1 MSLADALES
10 RDVTVLP
17 GRRDEAWRWTDLR
30 GLIREI
36 PPPSPVAEGWA
47 EPGPFGDLGDD
58 EVLIINGHGG
68 AMISV
73 EEGESETLRLRFV
86 SASGHTS
93 HLGRAV
99 VQVAAHGRLTL
110 LESHEGEADGY
121 IADIGIDF
129 DLGPGAVVERI
140 VLAADRPDA
149 INVVDAHV
157 STSAGAHYFQTVL
170 TTGARRQRI
179 ETAVHHGGDQAL
191 VHLDGAYLLS
201 GKTHADQ
208 TTVVTHAEPGGAMA
222 QLVKGAVSEQARG
235 VFQGKIVVEAGADQT
250 DAKMGH
256 HALILS
262 DKAEVDAKPELLIH
276 ADEVSCSH
284 GNTVGALDDDAL
296 FYARQ
301 RGIPEAEARAM
312 LTQAFVGEVVDR
324 IRHDAAREIAR
335 TWVSNALRRMG

>member
-1 MSLADALES
+1 MSLAIALET
-10 RDVTVLP
+10 RDVSALP

-36 PPPSPVAEGWA
+36 PPPSPVAEGWVK
-47 EPGPFGDLGDD
+47 PGPFGALGDD

-73 EEGESETLRLRFV
+73 EERESETIRLRFV
-86 SASGHTS
+86 SAGERSS

-99 VQVAAHGRLTL
+99 IQVAAYGRLTL

-121 IADIGIDF
+121 VADIGIDF
-129 DLGPGAVVERI
+129 DLGEGAVVERI
-140 VLAADRPDA
+140 VLVSDRPDA
-149 INVVDAHV
+149 VNVVDAHI
-157 STSAGAHYFQTVL
+157 STAPGCHYSQTVL
-170 TTGARRQRI
+170 TTGARLQRI
-179 ETAVHHGGDQAL
+179 ETVVHHEGDGAL
-191 VHLDGAYLLS
+191 VQLDGAYLLS

-208 TTVVTHAEPGGAMA
+208 TTVVVHARPGGGTS
-222 QLVKGAVSEQARG
+222 QLVKGAVTDQARG
-235 VFQGKIVVEAGADQT
+235 VFQGKIVVETGADQT
-250 DAKMGH
+250 DARMGH

-276 ADEVSCSH
+276 ADEVACSH
-284 GNTVGALDDDAL
+284 GNTVGALDDNAL

-312 LTQAFVGEVVDR
+312 LTEAFVGEVVDR
-324 IRHDAAREIAR
+324 IDHEAAREVAR
-335 TWVSNALRRMG
+335 AWVAEALRDL

>member
-1 MSLADALES
+1 MSLATALET
-10 RDVTVLP
+10 RDVSELP

-47 EPGPFGDLGDD
+47 APGPFGELGDD

-73 EEGESETLRLRFV
+73 EEGETETVRLRFV
-86 SASGHTS
+86 SVGEHTS

-99 VQVAAHGRLTL
+99 VSVAEGGRLTL

-121 IADIGIDF
+121 VADIGIDF

-140 VLAADRPDA
+140 VVAADRPDA
-149 INVVDAHV
+149 VNVVDAHI
-157 STSAGAHYFQTVL
+157 STSPGARYSQTVV
-170 TTGARRQRI
+170 TIGARRQRI
-179 ETAVHHGGDQAL
+179 ETTVYHGGEGAI
-191 VHLDGAYLLS
+191 VRMDGAYLLG

-208 TTVVTHAEPGGAMA
+208 TTTVLHSAPGGDTS
-222 QLVKGAVSEQARG
+222 QLVKGAVADQARG
-235 VFQGKIVVEAGADQT
+235 VFQGKIVVETGADQT

-284 GNTVGALDDDAL
+284 GNTVGALDNNAL

-312 LTQAFVGEVVDR
+312 LTEAFVGEVVDR
-324 IRHDAAREIAR
+324 ISHEGARDIVRA
-335 TWVSNALRRMG
+335 WVGEALRGL